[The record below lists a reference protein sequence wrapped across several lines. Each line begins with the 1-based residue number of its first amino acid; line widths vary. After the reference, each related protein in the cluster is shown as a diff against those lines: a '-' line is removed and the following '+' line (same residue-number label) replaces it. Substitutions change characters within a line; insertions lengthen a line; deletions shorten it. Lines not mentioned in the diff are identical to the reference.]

1 MANQAPPVEFNPPI
15 LSHREILI
23 VFSSLMLGMLL
34 AALDQTILAT
44 ALPTIVGEL
53 SGIEHL
59 SWVITAYLLTT
70 TASVPLYGKIG
81 DTFGRKAPFQFAI
94 AIFLIGSM
102 LAGLSQNMTQLII
115 CRAIQGVGAGGLQS
129 LSQAIIADLVSPR
142 ERGRYIG
149 YFIIVFAGSSVAGPL
164 LGGLFVD
171 HLSWRW
177 VFYINMPLGAV
188 ALFVTARVLK
198 LPKRHVS
205 QSIDFV
211 GAALIMAAASCVL
224 LGTSW
229 GGNQYAWGSATIIGL
244 LGAGVV
250 LSAIFVLNELK
261 VADPLVPLRLF
272 RNQTFTVTSVVG
284 LIAGAGMFG
293 TIAFLPL
300 YMQVVRG
307 VSPTESGLRMLPL
320 ILSVLIMSIVSGR
333 WISKTGKYRHFPI
346 IGTGV
351 LVIALFLLSRLD
363 SRTSWPVI
371 WLSIACTGLGMGL
384 IMQTITLAAQNAVE
398 YRYMGTAT
406 AAVNFFRSMGGA
418 LGVAIFGAIL
428 SNRLNVY
435 LPRFVPPG
443 ASTGIEGGRLRV
455 SPERLAALPAD
466 VHNGVVEAFANSLG
480 DVFLWAVPLALV
492 GFLVSWFLKEVPLRE
507 RPGIARANEAP
518 AGAPHQPEEA
528 FTVGS

>member
-1 MANQAPPVEFNPPI
+1 MASQAPPLEFNPPT

-53 SGIEHL
+53 GGIENL

-81 DTFGRKAPFQFAI
+81 DMFGRKAPFQFSI
-94 AIFLIGSM
+94 VVFLIGSM

-115 CRAIQGVGAGGLQS
+115 CRAIHGIGAGGLHT
-129 LSQAIIADLVSPR
+129 LAQAIMADLVTPR

-149 YFIIVFAGSSVAGPL
+149 YFVIVFAGSSVAGPL

-177 VFYINMPLGAV
+177 VFYINVPLGTV

-198 LPKRHVS
+198 LPKRHS
-205 QSIDFV
+205 TQSIDFV
-211 GAALIMAAASCVL
+211 GAALIMAAASCIL

-229 GGNQYAWGSATIIGL
+229 GGNVHAWGSATIIGL
-244 LGAGVV
+244 LGAGFV
-250 LSAIFVLNELK
+250 LGVIFVFNELK
-261 VADPLVPLRLF
+261 VTDPVVPLRLF

-284 LIAGAGMFG
+284 LIAGMAMFG

-300 YMQVVRG
+300 YMQVVKG

-320 ILSVLIMSIVSGR
+320 ILCVLTMSILSGR

-346 IGTGV
+346 MGTGV

-363 SRTSWPVI
+363 STTSWPVI
-371 WLSIACTGLGMGL
+371 WLTIGCAGLGMGL

-406 AAVNFFRSMGGA
+406 AATNFFRSMGGA

-435 LPRFVPPG
+435 LPRFVPAG
-443 ASTGIEGGRLRV
+443 ESTGIEGGHLRV
-455 SPERLAALPAD
+455 SPERLAALPES
-466 VHNGVVEAFANSLG
+466 VHNGVVQAFSNSLG
-480 DVFLWAVPLALV
+480 EVFLWAVPVALV
-492 GFLVSWFLKEVPLRE
+492 GFMVSWLFKEVPLRE
-507 RPGIARANEAP
+507 RPGLARTGPLAGVGEEASP
-518 AGAPHQPEEA
+518 AG
-528 FTVGS
+528 S